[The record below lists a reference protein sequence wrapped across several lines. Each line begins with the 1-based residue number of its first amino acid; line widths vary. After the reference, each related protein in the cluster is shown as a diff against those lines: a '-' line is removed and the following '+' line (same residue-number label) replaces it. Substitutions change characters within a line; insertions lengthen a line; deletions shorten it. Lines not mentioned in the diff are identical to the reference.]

1 MRRNILKQWIICSFV
16 LAVAIGSIAQG
27 KPPAVSGQAA
37 GKFTQATAVDLYNR
51 YRKALIDGD
60 YNAFLE
66 FVYTPGKPKDLPRV
80 PKEQIPKEF
89 AMMKGFILETSP
101 DLAAA
106 KILQFATNDKAAIL
120 VTRVDLENSDYVTLN
135 ALVFAPDRGSWRV
148 LPKVYEDTFP
158 RKASAVDEKTIQS
171 KLKDNPQLQLAAAVA
186 QAEAM
191 VAAGS
196 KPATP
201 AIKPSG
207 KLQARKKPPK
217 AGAVPGTVKKAPA
230 VSSAFND
237 SPTHK
242 AIVKKLKKEGKKQML
257 QTANSVGMSKG
268 KDFANVSISYSR
280 QDKPAKAELF
290 LFKEDGTWVAY
301 IELPTRKDHSAIFS
315 TLARRYCLP
324 RYKQLQSVSLIDD
337 TWQSKNPQK
346 RTVNLICSEL
356 INNKWKD
363 HRLTLVYEYDGKKGW
378 HITGQG
384 KIKQPSP
391 KADKKK
397 GASATPPKSA
407 KPKKKP
413 KAIWVNAKTA
423 IDKILQFIGSNPKP
437 VFIMFGPAG
446 QNSLSFHYVTEK
458 GDKDIH
464 SVDWVNGKIRGPQV
478 SRLARPC
485 PPIPLEKVNFD
496 HVSRIFDEMS
506 IKAKRGDMINV
517 NLSRRYSN
525 GCQEPIWQGI
535 ATSSKHALTITYSI
549 DGKQT
554 GIEEYSF

>member
-16 LAVAIGSIAQG
+16 LVVAIGSIAQG
-27 KPPAVSGQAA
+27 KTPAVSGQAA

-66 FVYTPGKPKDLPRV
+66 FVYAPGKPKDLPRV
-80 PKEQIPKEF
+80 PKEKTPKEF
-89 AMMKGFILETSP
+89 AMMKDFILKLSP
-101 DLAAA
+101 DLATA
-106 KILQFATNDKAAIL
+106 KILQFAANDKAAIL
-120 VTRVDLENSDYVTLN
+120 VTRVDLKNSDFVTLS
-135 ALVFAPDRGSWRV
+135 ALMFATDRGSWKV
-148 LPKVYEDTFP
+148 LNKVHEDTFP
-158 RKASAVDEKTIQS
+158 SKSSEANEKAIQN

-191 VAAGS
+191 AS

-201 AIKPSG
+201 AAKPSG
-207 KLQARKKPPK
+207 KVQTRKKPPK
-217 AGAVPGTVKKAPA
+217 AAAVTATVKKTPA

-268 KDFANVSISYSR
+268 KDFANVSISYTH
-280 QDKPAKAELF
+280 QDKPAEIELY
-290 LFKEDGTWVAY
+290 LFKEDNKWVAY
-301 IELPTRKDHSAIFS
+301 LELPTRKDHSAIFS

-337 TWQSKNPQK
+337 TWKSKDPQK
-346 RTVNLICSEL
+346 RTVNLVCSEL

-363 HRLTLVYEYDGKKGW
+363 HRLTLVYEYNGKKGW

-397 GASATPPKSA
+397 AASASPPKPA
-407 KPKKKP
+407 KPKKKLKP
-413 KAIWVNAKTA
+413 IWGNAKVA
-423 IDKILQFIGSNPKP
+423 IDEILKFIGGNPKL
-437 VFIMFGPAG
+437 VSIMFLPGG
-446 QNSLSFHYVTEK
+446 ESISFHYVTEK
-458 GDKDIH
+458 GGKDIKTAVWF
-464 SVDWVNGKIRGPQV
+464 SGTFSTPRV

-496 HVSRIFDEMS
+496 HVSRIFDEMRR
-506 IKAKRGDMINV
+506 KAKQGDSIEV
-517 NLSRRYSN
+517 NLNRRYSN
-525 GCQEPIWQGI
+525 GCQEPIWQGV
-535 ATSSKHALTITYSI
+535 ATSFKHMLTITYSI

-554 GIEEYSF
+554 KIEEYLF